1 MPPFVETI
9 LFIFALIVIGYGA
22 AALGLLKAQ
31 TGEGLSTFVVSVA
44 LPMLLFRTLL
54 AADFGSGLPWG
65 LWIAYFSGIAVT
77 WTLGH
82 ITIRQVFG
90 RDARAGVVAGV
101 TSAFANLVL
110 LGLPL
115 IAGIY
120 GPEGLLLLS
129 LIISIHL
136 VILMAVSMLLFE
148 WAQHKDGVSK
158 GSIGIVAFVRSFGLQ
173 LIRNP
178 LIVGILCGLI
188 GRLIGLELPSLG
200 SRLVNSLA
208 DIAAPLALFAMGMS
222 LRNFGLAGHLMPA
235 AALTFLKLMVMPTVV
250 LVMALILNLPPLTAQ
265 VAVVSAS
272 MPAGV
277 NSWLIANKFNTGQRL
292 ASTAMTMST
301 PLAALSTLFWVF
313 VAAHVFGG

>member
-9 LFIFALIVIGYGA
+9 LFIFSLIVIGYGA
-22 AALGLLKAQ
+22 AAFGLLKAQ
-31 TGEGLSTFVVSVA
+31 TGEGLSNFVVSVA
-44 LPMLLFRTLL
+44 LPLLLFRTLL
-54 AADFGSGLPWG
+54 AADFGEGLPWG
-65 LWIAYFSGIAVT
+65 LWSAYFVGVAVT

-82 ITIRQVFG
+82 ITIRRAFG

-101 TSAFANLVL
+101 TASFANLVL

-136 VILMAVSMLLFE
+136 VVLMAVSMLLFE
-148 WAQHKDGVSK
+148 WALHRDGVA
-158 GSIGIVAFVRSFGLQ
+158 VASPGVVGFIKTFVRQ
-173 LIRNP
+173 LLSNP
-178 LIVGILCGLI
+178 LIVGILAGLI
-188 GRLIGLELPSLG
+188 GQLVGLELPNIAT
-200 SRLVNSLA
+200 RLVDSMA

-222 LRNFGLAGHLMPA
+222 LRNFGLAGHLVPA
-235 AALTFLKLMVMPTVV
+235 AALTLLKLMLMPAVV
-250 LVMALILNLPPLTAQ
+250 LVAALLLDLPPLTAQ
-265 VAVVSAS
+265 VAVVGAA

-277 NSWLIANKFNTGQRL
+277 NAWLIANKFNTGQRL

-301 PLAALSTLFWVF
+301 PLAVFSTLFWVW
-313 VAAHVFGG
+313 VVSIVFGS